1 MRKAMRIR
9 VIGAGVAGLTT
20 AFECARVGLDVEVI
34 ERREGPGLGCSY
46 LAGGMLAPWCEA
58 ESTEKLVLDLGLE
71 SLQFWTKTVPVA
83 RQKGS
88 LVVAPARD
96 RPELTRFA
104 RRCRSMGFEPVD
116 AAGIAALEPGLEGR
130 FDEALFFPSE
140 AHLDPRAALA
150 ALAARLAAFDHVAL
164 RFGEDAAQ
172 VRDHADWTID
182 CRGLAAQD
190 SLPDLRGVK
199 GEMLVLST
207 KEIGLSRPVRLL
219 HPRQPIYIV
228 PRGDGRFM
236 VGATMVESEDPGRI
250 TARAM
255 LELLGAAYCLHPA
268 FAEAEI
274 VETGAGVR
282 PAFPDNLPKIRRD
295 GRRISVNGFY
305 RHGFLLAPALARRVA
320 QIVLEDAHF
329 PEVMDAD
336 PCERQSA

>member
-1 MRKAMRIR
+1 MGKAMRIR
-9 VIGAGVAGLTT
+9 VIGAGVAGLTV
-20 AFECARVGLDVEVI
+20 AFEFARAGLHVEVV
-34 ERREGPGLGCSY
+34 ERRDGPGLGCSY

-58 ESTEKLVLDLGLE
+58 ESTEQLVLDLGLE
-71 SLQFWTKTVPVA
+71 SLAFWTKIVPVA
-83 RQKGS
+83 RQHGS

-96 RPELTRFA
+96 RPELDRFA
-104 RRCRSMGFEPVD
+104 RRAAGFEAID

-130 FDEALFFPSE
+130 FGGALYFPSE
-140 AHLDPRAALA
+140 AHLDPRAAMA
-150 ALAARLAAFDHVAL
+150 DLAARLVGFNNVTL
-164 RFGEDAAQ
+164 RFGIDAAEAAE
-172 VRDHADWTID
+172 RADWTID

-190 SLPDLRGVK
+190 VLPDLRGVK
-199 GEMLVLST
+199 GEMLVLATS
-207 KEIGLSRPVRLL
+207 EIVLRRPVRLL
-219 HPRQPIYIV
+219 HPRQPVYIV
-228 PRGDGRFM
+228 PRGEGHFM
-236 VGATMVESEDPGRI
+236 VGATMIENEEPGRI

-295 GRRISVNGFY
+295 GRKIFVNGLY

-320 QIVLEDAHF
+320 QIVLEDAYF
-329 PEVMDAD
+329 PEVMDEH